1 MKDAS
6 FELNPSILNSM
17 RALGVSYCSHIGHQV
32 YLVDSASHGKVALK
46 FALSTL
52 AKSQLHNE
60 ASFLAN
66 YASSYWPSF
75 IDADSH
81 HQASWLMYAFV
92 EGQSLADCTAQPSSE
107 LISKLE
113 TGLKTIHETGFIH
126 GDIKP
131 ANILTRPEGDPVFV
145 DLGSVLS
152 IGRPYSEQAYS
163 SVTPSFASIN
173 ALKRHGLIST
183 QDDYASLAVTLQ
195 TISEKHPYQGQS
207 IIEYVAT
214 KKLPK
219 LGALPA
225 KYQILF
231 NQQLRMA
238 KRLAASKNTG

>member
-1 MKDAS
+1 MKDTS

-17 RALGVSYCSHIGHQV
+17 RALGVSYCSRIGHQV

-66 YASSYWPSF
+66 YASNYWPSF

-81 HQASWLMYAFV
+81 HQASWLMYGLV
-92 EGQSLADCTAQPSSE
+92 EGQSLADCTAQPNST

-131 ANILTRPEGDPVFV
+131 ANILTRPKGDPVFV
-145 DLGSVLS
+145 DLGSVLP
-152 IGRPYSEQAYS
+152 IGRPYSEQASS
-163 SVTPSFASIN
+163 SVTPNFASVN

-195 TISEKHPYQGQS
+195 TIAEKHPYQGQS

-219 LGALPA
+219 LGALPSR
-225 KYQILF
+225 YNILL

-238 KRLAASKNTG
+238 RRHAASKNIG

>member
-1 MKDAS
+1 MKDS
-6 FELNPSILNSM
+6 SSELNPSILNSM

-52 AKSQLHNE
+52 AKSQLRNE

-75 IDADSH
+75 INADSH

-92 EGQSLADCTAQPSSE
+92 EGQSLADCTAQPNNA

-131 ANILTRPEGDPVFV
+131 ANILTNPKGDPVFV
-145 DLGSVLS
+145 DLGSVLP
-152 IGRPYSEQAYS
+152 IGRPYAEQPHS
-163 SVTPSFASIN
+163 SVTPSFASVN
-173 ALKRHGLIST
+173 ALTRHGLIGT
-183 QDDYASLAVTLQ
+183 QDDYASLALTLQ
-195 TISEKHPYQGQS
+195 TIGEKHPYQGQS

-214 KKLPK
+214 KKLPD

-225 KYQILF
+225 RYQILF
-231 NQQLRMA
+231 NQQHRMA
-238 KRLAASKNTG
+238 KRLAASKGTG

>member
-66 YASSYWPSF
+66 YASDYWPSF

-92 EGQSLADCTAQPSSE
+92 EGQSLADCTAQPNTT

-131 ANILTRPEGDPVFV
+131 ANIVTSTNGDPVFV

-152 IGRPYSEQAYS
+152 IGRPYAEQPHS
-163 SVTPSFASIN
+163 SVTPSFASVN
-173 ALKRHGLIST
+173 ALKRHGLIGI
-183 QDDYASLAVTLQ
+183 QDDYVSLAVTLQ
-195 TISEKHPYQGQS
+195 TITDKHPYQGQS
-207 IIEYVAT
+207 ITEYVAT

-231 NQQLRMA
+231 TQQLRMA